1 MCLPDDQIAGNM
13 GLLDQQLALKWV
25 HEHIAYFGGDPD
37 RVTIM
42 GESAGSASVTYHMLA
57 DGSQPY
63 FNQAIAESGSAISSW
78 AFDTEPEKHAKD
90 ISGQFLGCPTDSTA
104 NMINCLKNEKTAK
117 DIVLAHKDY
126 YVSCKNTIEVIR
138 FLYQY
143 RVWKERKPR
152 WDLEDLYHVLKPM
165 DQPSLLKD
173 IQKRF

>member
-1 MCLPDDQIAGNM
+1 M

-90 ISGQFLGCPTDSTA
+90 ISGQFLGCPTDNTA

-126 YVSCKNTIEVIR
+126 YVS
-138 FLYQY
+138 
-143 RVWKERKPR
+143 
-152 WDLEDLYHVLKPM
+152 
-165 DQPSLLKD
+165 
-173 IQKRF
+173 